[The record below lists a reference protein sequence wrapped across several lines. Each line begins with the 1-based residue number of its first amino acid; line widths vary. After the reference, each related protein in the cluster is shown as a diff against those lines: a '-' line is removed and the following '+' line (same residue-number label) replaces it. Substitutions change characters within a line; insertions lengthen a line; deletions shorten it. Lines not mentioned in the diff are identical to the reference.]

1 MTAVIIVLVFAT
13 VLIAL
18 ASRRWRHNSVPWATV
33 VFFVAAVCG
42 FPMWVIVITA
52 LISLSVESWYRPERL
67 IESLLPIAIAAMGA
81 TQTFPGLTQ
90 GFLRLIA
97 MFATALLILPL
108 ARLVR
113 ARDAERNIGIWAEL
127 AAALLLLTAAVLI
140 ISGLALKLPLL
151 AVLGL
156 VVPMVFPAFF
166 REDYRQQE
174 RLSRLEALSEV
185 LKVLSTGFGSECSC
199 SCDDVASRLHAYL
212 HRTLGHELTIVAI
225 NPAFAPPSCT
235 VAATPLAI
243 DDLPRLRE
251 RSRYLFLSGRVN
263 QLTQPRLVRDDDPLL
278 LHAGFAHQLIIP
290 VWRDH
295 HVYALVALLG
305 HRPVVT
311 QSEVDQLAEAVSI
324 LMHRV
329 LSANETAERLNFLEN
344 QAEQQGRRL
353 RHLLELNQLVS
364 ASPDLHDLSQNLVRA
379 VSIAFG
385 FSWVG
390 FMLRDQRRRDVRLLS
405 WAGEGSDW
413 NWPDDVSPIVSS
425 DTLDLALDM
434 GSTVASFHV
443 VPLDR
448 WPHPLPQPPGV
459 QHILA
464 VPLRHLDRVLG
475 YLLILPHPVQPMPD
489 PEDLRALEILVEQI
503 VPFVLSGLQIEFI
516 NRKTLVD
523 PLTGIANRR
532 SLDSFIERAIGNAAE
547 SGQPLSFAM
556 VDVDDFKQV
565 NDRYGHGVGDRVL
578 KEIAAHLARNIRTK
592 DFVARYGGEE
602 FSIVLPGLPAHRA
615 LEVLDR
621 IRMSLAETQLAVELV
636 DAPPAV
642 TVSIGVA
649 SYPEHGTT
657 STVLLETAD
666 MALYRAKRSGKNRVV
681 GAWESGPEDVFGRDD
696 PFILGPA

>member
-13 VLIAL
+13 ILIAL
-18 ASRRWRHNSVPWATV
+18 ASRRWRHSSVPWATV
-33 VFFVAAVCG
+33 VFFVTAVCG
-42 FPMWVIVITA
+42 FPMWVTVITA
-52 LISLSVESWYRPERL
+52 LISLAVESWYRPERL
-67 IESLLPIAIAAMGA
+67 IESLLPMGIAAMGA
-81 TQTFPGLTQ
+81 AQTFPGLTQ

-113 ARDAERNIGIWAEL
+113 ARDVQRNIGIWAEL
-127 AAALLLLTAAVLI
+127 AATLLLLTAAVLV
-140 ISGLALKLPLL
+140 ISGLALKIPLL

-166 REDYRQQE
+166 REDSRQQE
-174 RLSRLEALSEV
+174 RSSRLEALSEV
-185 LKVLSTGFGSECSC
+185 LEVLSTGFGGEGLC
-199 SCDDVASRLHAYL
+199 SCDEVASRLHAYL
-212 HRTLGHELTIVAI
+212 HRTLCHELTIVAI

-235 VAATPLAI
+235 VAAMPLAP

-263 QLTQPRLVRDDDPLL
+263 RVTEPRLVRDNDPLL
-278 LHAGFAHQLIIP
+278 LHGGFAYQLIIP
-290 VWRDH
+290 VWREH

-305 HRPVVT
+305 HRPVVA
-311 QSEVDQLAEAVSI
+311 QSEVDQLAGAVSL
-324 LMHRV
+324 LMQRA
-329 LSANETAERLNFLEN
+329 LSVNETAQRLGFLEK

-459 QHILA
+459 QHLLA
-464 VPLRHLDRVLG
+464 VPLPHLDRVLG

-489 PEDLRALEILVEQI
+489 PEDLRALEVLVEQI
-503 VPFVLSGLQIEFI
+503 VPFVLSSLQIEFI

-532 SLDSFIERAIGNAAE
+532 SLDSFIERAIENTAE

-621 IRMSLAETQLAVELV
+621 IRVSLAETQLAIDMV
-636 DAPPAV
+636 DPPPRV

-649 SYPEHGTT
+649 SYPEHGAT

-666 MALYRAKRSGKNRVV
+666 MALYRAKRTGKNRVI
-681 GAWESGPEDVFGRDD
+681 GAWESGSEDVFGRDD

>member
-1 MTAVIIVLVFAT
+1 MTAVVIVLIFAT
-13 VLIAL
+13 ILIAL

-52 LISLSVESWYRPERL
+52 LISLAVESWYRPERL
-67 IESLLPIAIAAMGA
+67 IESLLPMGIAALGA
-81 TQTFPGLTQ
+81 VQTSPGLTQ

-108 ARLVR
+108 AGRAG
-113 ARDAERNIGIWAEL
+113 ARDGQRNIGIWAEL
-127 AAALLLLTAAVLI
+127 AATLLLLTAAVLI
-140 ISGLALKLPLL
+140 ISGLELKIPLF

-166 REDYRQQE
+166 REDFRQHE
-174 RLSRLEALSEV
+174 RSSRLEALSEV
-185 LKVLSTGFGSECSC
+185 LEVLDTGFGSEGSC
-199 SCDDVASRLHAYL
+199 SCDEVASRLHAYL
-212 HRTLGHELTIVAI
+212 HRILDHELTIVTI
-225 NPAFAPPSCT
+225 NPAFAPRSCT
-235 VAATPLAI
+235 VAAIPLAP

-263 QLTQPRLVRDDDPLL
+263 RLTEPRLVRDNDPLL
-278 LHAGFAHQLIIP
+278 LHGDFAHQLIIP
-290 VWRDH
+290 VWREH

-305 HRPVVT
+305 HRPVVA
-311 QSEVDQLAEAVSI
+311 QSEVDRLAAAVSL
-324 LMHRV
+324 LMQRV
-329 LSANETAERLNFLEN
+329 LNANETAQRLRLLEQ

-353 RHLLELNQLVS
+353 RHLLELNQLLS
-364 ASPDLHDLSQNLVRA
+364 ASPDLHDLSRNLVRA
-379 VSIAFG
+379 VSIGFG

-405 WAGEGSDW
+405 WTGESADW

-425 DTLDLALDM
+425 DTLDFALDM
-434 GSTVASFHV
+434 GSTVAGFHV

-464 VPLRHLDRVLG
+464 VPLPHLDRVLG

-503 VPFVLSGLQIEFI
+503 VPFILSSLQIEFI

-532 SLDSFIERAIGNAAE
+532 SLDSFIERAIENTAK

-556 VDVDDFKQV
+556 VDVDDFKLV

-621 IRMSLAETQLAVELV
+621 IRVSLAETRLAIDLV
-636 DAPPAV
+636 DPPPRL

-649 SYPEHGTT
+649 SYPEHGAT
-657 STVLLETAD
+657 STVLLEAAD
-666 MALYRAKRSGKNRVV
+666 MALYRAKRSGKNQVI
-681 GAWESGPEDVFGRDD
+681 GAWESGSEDVSGRDD
-696 PFILGPA
+696 PFILDPV